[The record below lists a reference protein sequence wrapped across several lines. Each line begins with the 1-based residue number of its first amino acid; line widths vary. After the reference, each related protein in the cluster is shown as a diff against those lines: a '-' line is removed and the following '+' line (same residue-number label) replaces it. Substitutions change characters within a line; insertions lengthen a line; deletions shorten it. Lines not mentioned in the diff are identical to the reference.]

1 MDVENNVTL
10 KKLSTAG
17 NGDVIISGG
26 EEDAQEIRVEF
37 TDDELADSEGSQS
50 EDEKPRDRLNYQL
63 EKSRESALDSLDG
76 FSRNNS
82 TGSQLSGFSVTQS
95 GPVYENVTQV
105 VPEEL
110 NINYAD
116 DIFRNCASRYQ
127 IFVDKTHEF
136 KLAVDEFTNLVPLLK
151 ENAELKDYFEAY
163 GKLLEQESEQN
174 NQGQIHQE
182 ISFAT

>member
-17 NGDVIISGG
+17 NGDVIISSG
-26 EEDAQEIRVEF
+26 EEDVQEIRIEF

-82 TGSQLSGFSVTQS
+82 TGSQFSLTQS
-95 GPVYENVTQV
+95 GHVYENITQV

-116 DIFRNCASRYQ
+116 DIFRNFASRYQ
-127 IFVDKTHEF
+127 IFVEKTHEF
-136 KLAVDEFTNLVPLLK
+136 KVAVDEFTNLVPLLK
-151 ENAELKDYFEAY
+151 EAY
-163 GKLLEQESEQN
+163 GKLLDQESEQN
-174 NQGQIHQE
+174 KQGQIHIRKSILQLE
-182 ISFAT
+182 QA